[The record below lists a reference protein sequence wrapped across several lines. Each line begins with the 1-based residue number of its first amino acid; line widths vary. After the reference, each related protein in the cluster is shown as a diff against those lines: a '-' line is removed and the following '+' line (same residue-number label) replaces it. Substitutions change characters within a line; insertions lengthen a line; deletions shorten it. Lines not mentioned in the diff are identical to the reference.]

1 MDLMQQKTDNFYGQV
16 VSKESDRTPS
26 PELSSDDQDSDDS
39 EFSDEKRKIQGDR
52 HLLIFK
58 SWAVV
63 VAE

>member
-39 EFSDEKRKIQGDR
+39 EFSDEKRKIQGDASISICQF
-52 HLLIFK
+52 LN
-58 SWAVV
+58 
-63 VAE
+63 